1 MRGKRARNSL
11 GNQAANPADFRFHC
25 NEAPAVSPFALLP
38 PPGVRFPAPFAGWP
52 GPRAAWIKRRAA
64 SLGPPTHGPGWRA
77 RWPSPDV
84 QALSVSFEWPPLR
97 GPQLQPP
104 VVCLGS
110 GILQTTP
117 TERRAAGGDR
127 PRSGGS
133 VKLRRIARRT
143 ALPACFAPASRAH
156 CAEMRE
162 WIRAWTEAVE
172 TFVLEVIFEQRRGTW
187 AAMVRAALFAFSK
200 IFQVAV
206 KVRRFLYNRRLLR
219 DSTLGVQVIAIGN
232 LTVGGTGKTPVVEKF
247 ARELQNQGRTVAI
260 LSRGYRS
267 KPPPLTRRMWNKL
280 LLRDDTTPPRVVSD
294 GKSLLLDSETAG
306 DEPYMLA
313 SNLKD
318 VVVLV
323 DKDRVKSGR
332 YAIEKFG
339 CDTLL
344 LDDGFQYWKLAGRRR
359 DIVLIDFQQPF
370 GNEHLLPRG
379 TLREPPSHLS
389 RASTIFITK
398 SDGATAELRARI
410 GKYNPSASIIECVHH
425 PLYFEDVFTGE
436 QCGLDLIKGRK
447 VASLSGIAQPESF
460 EKSLVKQGAELVYSK
475 RFADHH
481 RFTQQEVLN
490 AVNRSKKRQATAII
504 TTQKDAVRFPKIDRR
519 DLPIYFMRVEIKILS
534 GAKDFND
541 CVRQI
546 CFR

>member
-1 MRGKRARNSL
+1 
-11 GNQAANPADFRFHC
+11 
-25 NEAPAVSPFALLP
+25 
-38 PPGVRFPAPFAGWP
+38 
-52 GPRAAWIKRRAA
+52 
-64 SLGPPTHGPGWRA
+64 
-77 RWPSPDV
+77 
-84 QALSVSFEWPPLR
+84 
-97 GPQLQPP
+97 
-104 VVCLGS
+104 
-110 GILQTTP
+110 
-117 TERRAAGGDR
+117 
-127 PRSGGS
+127 
-133 VKLRRIARRT
+133 
-143 ALPACFAPASRAH
+143 
-156 CAEMRE
+156 MRE
-162 WIRAWTEAVE
+162 QIRNWTENFE
-172 TFVLEVIFEQRRGTW
+172 TFVLEVIFEQRKGK
-187 AAMVRAALFAFSK
+187 RAAIMRGFLFVLSR
-200 IFQVAV
+200 IFEVLV
-206 KVRRFLYNRRLLR
+206 KLRRFLYNVRILR

-247 ARELQNQGRTVAI
+247 ARELQDQGRHVAI

-267 KPPPLTRRMWNKL
+267 KPPPISKRLLNKL
-280 LLRDDTTPPRVVSD
+280 LFREDRTPPRIVSD

-323 DKDRVKSGR
+323 DKDRVKAGR

-344 LDDGFQYWKLAGRRR
+344 LDDGFQYWKLRGRRR
-359 DIVLIDFQQPF
+359 DIVLVDCQQPF
-370 GNEHLLPRG
+370 GNERLLPRG
-379 TLREPPSHLS
+379 TLREPPSHLA

-398 SDGATAELRARI
+398 SDGKADELRKRI
-410 GKYNPSASIIECVHH
+410 AQYNSTAPVIECVHH

-436 QCGLDLIKGRK
+436 RMGIEFLQRRR

-460 EKSLVKQGAELVYSK
+460 EKSLVGIGAELVYSK

-481 RFTQQEVLN
+481 RFTQQEVIN
-490 AVNRSKKRQATAII
+490 AINRSKKRQAELII

-519 DLPIYFMRVEIKILS
+519 DLPILFMRVEIKILK
-534 GAKDFND
+534 GATDFND

>member
-1 MRGKRARNSL
+1 
-11 GNQAANPADFRFHC
+11 
-25 NEAPAVSPFALLP
+25 
-38 PPGVRFPAPFAGWP
+38 
-52 GPRAAWIKRRAA
+52 
-64 SLGPPTHGPGWRA
+64 
-77 RWPSPDV
+77 
-84 QALSVSFEWPPLR
+84 
-97 GPQLQPP
+97 
-104 VVCLGS
+104 
-110 GILQTTP
+110 
-117 TERRAAGGDR
+117 
-127 PRSGGS
+127 
-133 VKLRRIARRT
+133 
-143 ALPACFAPASRAH
+143 
-156 CAEMRE
+156 MRE
-162 WIRAWTEAVE
+162 KFRVWTENLE
-172 TFVLEVIFEQRRGTW
+172 TFLLEVILEKRAGKS
-187 AAMVRAALFAFSK
+187 AAIVRTILFLLSK
-200 IFQVAV
+200 VFQVAI
-206 KVRRFLYNRRLLR
+206 KTRRFLYNVRILR

-247 ARELQNQGRTVAI
+247 AQELRDQGRTVAI

-267 KPPPLTRRMWNKL
+267 KGQPFHIWLFNKI

-294 GKSLLLDSETAG
+294 GKSLLLDSEMAG

-344 LDDGFQYWKLAGRRR
+344 LDDGFQYWRLRGRRH
-359 DIVLIDFQQPF
+359 DVVLVDRQQPF
-370 GNEHLLPRG
+370 GNEHLFPRG
-379 TLREPPSHLS
+379 TLREPPSHLA
-389 RASTIFITK
+389 RAHTIFITK
-398 SDGATAELRARI
+398 SDGNTAELRQRI
-410 GKYNPSASIIECVHH
+410 AKLNSTAVVIECVHS

-436 QCGLDLIKGRK
+436 RKGLDFLTGKK

-460 EKSLVKQGAELVYSK
+460 EQSLVKLGGELVYSK

-481 RFTQQEVLN
+481 RFSQQEVLN
-490 AVNRSKKRQATAII
+490 VVNRSKKRQATAIL

-519 DLPIYFMRVEIKILS
+519 DLPIYFMRVEIKIIS

>member
-1 MRGKRARNSL
+1 MR
-11 GNQAANPADFRFHC
+11 D
-25 NEAPAVSPFALLP
+25 
-38 PPGVRFPAPFAGWP
+38 
-52 GPRAAWIKRRAA
+52 
-64 SLGPPTHGPGWRA
+64 T
-77 RWPSPDV
+77 
-84 QALSVSFEWPPLR
+84 
-97 GPQLQPP
+97 
-104 VVCLGS
+104 
-110 GILQTTP
+110 
-117 TERRAAGGDR
+117 
-127 PRSGGS
+127 
-133 VKLRRIARRT
+133 
-143 ALPACFAPASRAH
+143 
-156 CAEMRE
+156 
-162 WIRAWTEAVE
+162 IRAWTEAFE
-172 TFVLEVIFEQRRGTW
+172 TFVLEVILEERRGR
-187 AAMVRAALFAFSK
+187 AADLVRAILFVLSK
-200 IFQVAV
+200 VFLLVV
-206 KVRRFLYNRRLLR
+206 KLRRFLYNVRLLR

-232 LTVGGTGKTPVVEKF
+232 ITVGGTGKTPVVEKF

-267 KPPPLTRRMWNKL
+267 KPPPLTKRLIDRL
-280 LLRDDTTPPRVVSD
+280 LLRSETTPPRVVSD

-318 VVVLV
+318 VIVLV

-359 DIVLIDFQQPF
+359 DIVLIDCQAPF

-379 TLREPPSHLS
+379 TLREPGSHLA

-398 SDGATAELRARI
+398 SDGNTARLRARI
-410 GKYNPSASIIECVHH
+410 AKHNSTAGIIECIHQ

-436 QCGLDLIKGRK
+436 RHALDLLKGRK
-447 VASLSGIAQPESF
+447 VAALSGIAQPESF
-460 EKSLVKQGAELVYSK
+460 ENSLVKLGADLVYSK

-481 RFTQQEVLN
+481 RFTQQEILN
-490 AVNRSKKRQATAII
+490 AVNRGKKRQAQIII

-519 DLPIYFMRVEIKILS
+519 DLPFYFMRVEIKIVA